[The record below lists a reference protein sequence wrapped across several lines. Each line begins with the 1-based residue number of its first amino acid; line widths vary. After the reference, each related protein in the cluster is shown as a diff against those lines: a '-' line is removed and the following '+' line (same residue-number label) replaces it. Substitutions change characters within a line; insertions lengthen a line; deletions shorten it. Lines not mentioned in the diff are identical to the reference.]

1 MAGKVQTVLGDINP
15 ENVGITLMHEHLLWD
30 LTFYFELPPQATKR
44 KLAKEKVNITNLGE
58 VRRNP
63 FALMDNLLMDDVD
76 LAIKEAKRFRWA
88 GGKTIVDVTC
98 GGMGGD
104 VNALR
109 KISIETG
116 LNIIAGCGYYIDP
129 SHPSSLNDKSVDE
142 ISNDIIDEIENGIE
156 DTNIKPGIIGEIGT
170 SQTLTENEEK
180 VLRAAAKAQLKTG
193 LPLYVHPYI
202 RDRKPHAL
210 KLLYILEK
218 EGVELNRVIICHLDG
233 DLNLDYH
240 KQIAERGAYVEYDI
254 FGKEYTRTELS
265 YELPKD
271 TQRVKFLVN
280 MIEEG
285 FVEQMLISHDICFK
299 MDLRRYG
306 GWGYD
311 HILTN
316 VIPMFL
322 KAGLGDDII
331 RQLLEINPRNALTI
345 TEKLGASPQLE

>member
-1 MAGKVQTVLGDINP
+1 MAGNVRTVLGDIHP
-15 ENVGITLMHEHLLWD
+15 EDVGIALMHEHLLWD
-30 LTFYFELPPQATKR
+30 LTCYFELPPQAKKR

-63 FALMDNLLMDDVD
+63 FALVDNLLMDDVD
-76 LAIKEAKRFRWA
+76 LAIEEAKRFRWA
-88 GGKTIVDVTC
+88 GGKTIVDATC
-98 GGMGGD
+98 SGIGGD
-104 VNALR
+104 VNSLR

-129 SHPSSLNDKSVDE
+129 SHPSSLQDKTIEV
-142 ISNDIIDEIENGIE
+142 ISNDIIEEIEKGIE
-156 DTNIKPGIIGEIGT
+156 DTHIKPGIIGEIGT
-170 SQTLTENEEK
+170 SQILTENEEK
-180 VLRAAAKAQLKTG
+180 VLRAAARAQLKTG
-193 LPLYVHPYI
+193 LPLYIHPYF
-202 RDRKPHAL
+202 RDRKPHVL
-210 KLLYILEK
+210 KLLDILEK
-218 EGVELNRVIICHLDG
+218 EGAELNRVIICHLDG

-240 KQIAERGAYVEYDI
+240 KEIAKRGAYVAYDT
-254 FGKEYTRTELS
+254 FGKEYTRTELD

-285 FVEQMLISHDICFK
+285 FAEQMLISHDICFK
-299 MDLRRYG
+299 MDLHRFG

-316 VIPMFL
+316 VILMFH

-331 RQLLEINPRNALTI
+331 RQVLEINPRNALTI
-345 TEKLGASPQLE
+345 SD